1 MCVCDHFQFG
11 ISVIANMIERA
22 EEIRPVTEPN
32 VLEQW
37 SIFISNVIFLGS
49 ETTIQRPV
57 IGLDKKIIEKHFLY
71 LRLNQSI
78 STEKKNVLIKK
89 LSFLGDNSSKK

>member
-1 MCVCDHFQFG
+1 
-11 ISVIANMIERA
+11 MIERA

-32 VLEQW
+32 VLDQW

-49 ETTIQRPV
+49 EATIQRPV

-71 LRLNQSI
+71 LSLNQSI
-78 STEKKNVLIKK
+78 NTEKKNILIKK